1 LTLRT
6 QRSEPPVDGAVFSS
20 SLTGTLFSPV
30 TDVARSVVRTG
41 DDLPSSTAAPDGN
54 SEIFVAA
61 LQARSEDAWSALYD
75 SCYPFIY
82 RYALVRTSSA
92 SASEDLAASVFL
104 EALKSIRSYRYRGKP
119 VLAWLYAI
127 ARNVV
132 SDYHKSQ
139 HPENT
144 RRLSQTD
151 LARVP
156 IAALREASE
165 AATAHDLLLDAS
177 ADLLDLRDAINH
189 LKLGQREVIVLH
201 YYLGLTIPEAAVFL
215 GKRERA
221 VYSLHERAV
230 AKLREF
236 LSISQGNFRQNE

>member
-1 LTLRT
+1 MSQHRLYSDADTNH
-6 QRSEPPVDGAVFSS
+6 EV
-20 SLTGTLFSPV
+20 
-30 TDVARSVVRTG
+30 
-41 DDLPSSTAAPDGN
+41 
-54 SEIFVAA
+54 FVAA
-61 LQARSEDAWSALYD
+61 LQLRSEDAWSALYD

-82 RYALVRTSSA
+82 RYALVRTSNA
-92 SASEDLAASVFL
+92 SVSEDLAASVFL
-104 EALKSIRSYRYRGKP
+104 EALKSIGSYRHRGKP
-119 VLAWLYAI
+119 VLAWLYTI

-144 RRLSQTD
+144 LRLSQTD
-151 LARVP
+151 PARAP
-156 IAALREASE
+156 IAPLREASG
-165 AATAHDLLLDAS
+165 AATANESLLDAS
-177 ADLLDLRDAINH
+177 VDRLDLRDAINH

-201 YYLGLTIPEAAVFL
+201 YYLGLTIPDAAVFL

-236 LSISQGNFRQNE
+236 LSAPQSNSRQNE

>member
-1 LTLRT
+1 M
-6 QRSEPPVDGAVFSS
+6 
-20 SLTGTLFSPV
+20 
-30 TDVARSVVRTG
+30 
-41 DDLPSSTAAPDGN
+41 
-54 SEIFVAA
+54 
-61 LQARSEDAWSALYD
+61 
-75 SCYPFIY
+75 
-82 RYALVRTSSA
+82 RTSNPSV
-92 SASEDLAASVFL
+92 SEDLAATVFL
-104 EALKSIRSYRYRGKP
+104 EALKSIESYRYRGKP
-119 VLAWLYAI
+119 LLAWLYTI

-139 HPENT
+139 RSQNT
-144 RRLSQTD
+144 LRPSQTD

-156 IAALREASE
+156 IAQLREASE
-165 AATAHDLLLDAS
+165 AATANELLLDAS
-177 ADLLDLRDAINH
+177 ADRLDLREAINH

-236 LSISQGNFRQNE
+236 LSTPQRNFRQNE

>member
-1 LTLRT
+1 M
-6 QRSEPPVDGAVFSS
+6 PPPSS
-20 SLTGTLFSPV
+20 SIFLSRTSSPV
-30 TDVARSVVRTG
+30 ADVARSAVRTG
-41 DDLPSSTAAPDGN
+41 DDLRSGTPAPDGDN
-54 SEIFVAA
+54 ETFVAA

-104 EALKSIRSYRYRGKP
+104 EALKSIRSYRHRGKP

-127 ARNVV
+127 ARNLV
-132 SDYHKSQ
+132 SDYHKSPHSQ
-139 HPENT
+139 NT
-144 RRLSQTD
+144 LSLSQTD
-151 LARVP
+151 LAGAP
-156 IAALREASE
+156 GAALREASE
-165 AATAHDLLLDAS
+165 VATAHDLLLDTS
-177 ADLLDLRDAINH
+177 ADRLDLKQAINH
-189 LKLGQREVIVLH
+189 LKREQREVIVLH

-230 AKLREF
+230 AKLRQS
-236 LSISQGNFRQNE
+236 LSTP